1 MKLEVF
7 KTENKVMI
15 SIFGCILEFCPLTL
29 LHVDLQGWGVR
40 AGEPIL
46 SGTFVCEYIGE
57 ILDEQ
62 EANNRPTRFHFLI
75 FQDPFSPY
83 ACLLCFM
90 LNRLYDR
97 ISGMIK
103 MVSNSC
109 IMLILISM
117 I

>member
-1 MKLEVF
+1 MKLQVF
-7 KTENKVMI
+7 KTENKVMV
-15 SIFGCILEFCPLTL
+15 SIFGCIQEFCPLTL

-62 EANNRPTRFHFLI
+62 EANNRLTRFHFLI
-75 FQDPFSPY
+75 YEDSIFTL
-83 ACLLCFM
+83 CLLLCFM

-97 ISGMIK
+97 ISGTIET
-103 MVSNSC
+103 VATTC
-109 IMLILISM
+109 VTLILISM